1 MSDTGRHLPH
11 QGQTLHM
18 AQLGADFLFL
28 RHVLNNHYYSV
39 RRFGTLL
46 ERGGVDLI
54 SIAAALYFGIGAL
67 FVVEN
72 FLKLGIGLLIH
83 AVPEQHRRRPGKNH
97 LSSEIGIMPVNQL
110 QHEFIKLC
118 YIAPFVH

>member
-39 RRFGTLL
+39 RTFGTLL

-54 SIAAALYFGIGAL
+54 SIAAALYSGIGAL
-67 FVVEN
+67 FVVEDS
-72 FLKLGIGLLIH
+72 LKLDKGLLVH
-83 AVPEQHRRRPGKNH
+83 AVPEQHRSRPGKNH
-97 LSSEIGIMPVNQL
+97 LSS
-110 QHEFIKLC
+110 
-118 YIAPFVH
+118 